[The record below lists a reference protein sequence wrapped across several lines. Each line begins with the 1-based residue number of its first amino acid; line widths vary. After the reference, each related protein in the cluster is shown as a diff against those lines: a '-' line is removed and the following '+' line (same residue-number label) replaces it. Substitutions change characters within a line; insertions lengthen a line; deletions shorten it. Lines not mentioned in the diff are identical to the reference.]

1 MSSHDPQSFVC
12 MFSIDETNKT
22 LILPLLK
29 TGNYDCKV
37 DWGDGQ
43 SSSILWNPDKKT
55 SLDCRHDYSQYGRY
69 KVESSEIDDFPGF
82 SFFLALNSF

>member
-43 SSSILWNPDKKT
+43 SSSIIWNPAAWMMVLPRWT
-55 SLDCRHDYSQYGRY
+55 C
-69 KVESSEIDDFPGF
+69 FPM
-82 SFFLALNSF
+82 